1 MIRDQP
7 PPVSLSPFELTP
19 VIVLK
24 RILLRIGQM
33 VANKQETRQADKSQ
47 DDSPWPQVRLSE
59 TDRLEAF
66 SDGVLSITITLLVVE
81 IVRPEYA
88 HGQLL
93 EKLAAQWPSYI
104 AFLASFCYA
113 GVIWLNHRAVF
124 ARVRYCD
131 RALHLANLF
140 LLLTSALIP
149 FPTAVLSIAIQSG
162 NEFDA
167 KVAVTL
173 YATIAG
179 AMCLSWLVVFHVLSI
194 HPYLVE
200 DRVNPDFFPKE
211 RFRATLGVILYV
223 IAGVAGWLST
233 PKVALLIFLAL
244 PVFYGI
250 TSEGLTETRI
260 RLQFGKTHRGALAKS
275 GELTKNDH
283 EGLRIE

>member
-1 MIRDQP
+1 MSTTRP
-7 PPVSLSPFELTP
+7 
-19 VIVLK
+19 
-24 RILLRIGQM
+24 
-33 VANKQETRQADKSQ
+33 ETRPITEPQEG
-47 DDSPWPQVRLSE
+47 SPWPHVRLAE
-59 TDRLEAF
+59 TDRLETF
-66 SDGVLSITITLLVVE
+66 SDSVLSITMTLLVFE

-88 HGQLL
+88 SGQLL
-93 EKLAAQWPSYI
+93 EKLTAQWASYI

-131 RALHLANLF
+131 RSLHLANLF

-149 FPTAVLSIAIQSG
+149 FPTAILSTAIQSG
-162 NEFDA
+162 DEFDA
-167 KVAVTL
+167 KVAVAL

-179 AMCLSWLVVFHVLSI
+179 TMCLSWLVVFHVLSI
-194 HPYLVE
+194 HPYLLE
-200 DRVNPDFFPKE
+200 DGVNPEFFPKE
-211 RFRATLGVILYV
+211 RFRATLGVILYA

-260 RLQFGKTHRGALAKS
+260 RLQFGKANRGRLAKRRAFASS
-275 GELTKNDH
+275 GN
-283 EGLRIE
+283 EGLRTD